1 MQTRR
6 FTLLSGIALAAMLTL
21 LVVQRPVSGQD
32 ERGEPRKLAG
42 TWNVTLKFPDTG
54 ACAGPG
60 GVPNIPIPACRRTCR
75 KGRY

>member
-6 FTLLSGIALAAMLTL
+6 FTLLSGIALAAMLAL

-42 TWNVTLKFPDTG
+42 TWNVTLKFPDP
-54 ACAGPG
+54 APCAGPG
-60 GVPNIPIPACRRTCR
+60 GAPNIPIPALQMYLQG
-75 KGRY
+75 GRY